1 MKYFWLFI
9 ICLALTACGP
19 TSEEVSASQT
29 NIAMTVIADIT
40 AQAPTSTNT
49 PIPTNTQS
57 PTLTP
62 TPAKTPTPRP
72 TNTPV
77 YGTFRNPAPIG
88 ITMERRSDEGVKI
101 EARESIALTLLD
113 VLRGDEANQLAKSE
127 VDMFSIRDPIEG
139 QEYIAIKLF
148 FDVVD
153 ANPNKIAMIVPFW
166 ALTLRYEKGGS
177 DIWSV
182 DAIKRLGEG
191 YPPISGEGW
200 VFFLIRKDTQPLLY
214 FQPHLALSEL
224 LGFRT
229 SGAYFSL
236 EQP

>member
-1 MKYFWLFI
+1 MRYAWFSI
-9 ICLALTACGP
+9 ICLALAACGP
-19 TSEEVSASQT
+19 TSEQVSASQT

-101 EARESIALTLLD
+101 EARETIALTLLD

-127 VDMFSIRDPIEG
+127 VGRFTYQPPIEG
-139 QEYIAIKLF
+139 QEYIATKLF

-153 ANPNKIAMIVPFW
+153 ANPNKIFTIRPFW
-166 ALTLRYEKGGS
+166 SLTLRYEEGGS
-177 DIWSV
+177 DITSV
-182 DAIKRLGEG
+182 ESLKILGEG

-200 VFFLIRKDTQPLLY
+200 VFFLVRKDTQPLLY
-214 FQPHLALSEL
+214 FQPNLIVFEQF
-224 LGFRT
+224 GFRT